1 VRRERA
7 CLDQL
12 SMTTSELLG
21 LRAGLSGPPLSR
33 SEVASQLGLSGR
45 RAARIER
52 SGLRALHAACG
63 GSTGSGGNAS
73 SRAVPARLVSL
84 ATGAPALQPAVYLP
98 ASSAPDLRPTGDL
111 AHPPA
116 GQQGVEGATASSPP
130 PSAAGPV
137 QATATSAALGKDAAG
152 NSVLPLVLAFCLA
165 ALAALFLVGLRRRA
179 VANQRGGATITPAV
193 AALPPGRERLAP
205 GAGART
211 APDRG
216 GDPAAGQRAGALT
229 APTRGAEA
237 AGAAAATAKAGDE
250 PAHDAAPAQDAAP
263 THEVAPADHGGVA
276 REAAPTHETSSPR
289 ETGWVGPS
297 ADRATE
303 TASPDSQATPGGSA
317 RDRVTRS
324 ASVVASSL
332 VSFAV
337 RELVRRRRRR

>member
-1 VRRERA
+1 
-7 CLDQL
+7 
-12 SMTTSELLG
+12 MTTSELLG

-33 SEVASQLGLSGR
+33 SEVASQLGLSDR

-63 GSTGSGGNAS
+63 GSTGSGGNTS

-98 ASSAPDLRPTGDL
+98 ASTAPDLRPTGDL
-111 AHPPA
+111 AHRPA
-116 GQQGVEGATASSPP
+116 GQQDVEGATASSPP
-130 PSAAGPV
+130 PSAAGLV
-137 QATATSAALGKDAAG
+137 QATATSAALGRDAAG

-165 ALAALFLVGLRRRA
+165 ALAALLLVGLRRRA

-211 APDRG
+211 APDR
-216 GDPAAGQRAGALT
+216 DAEPAAAQHAGALT
-229 APTRGAEA
+229 APTRGAGPA
-237 AGAAAATAKAGDE
+237 AAAAAATAPAGDQSE
-250 PAHDAAPAQDAAP
+250 PGAAAAHDAAPADRPDQA
-263 THEVAPADHGGVA
+263 H
-276 REAAPTHETSSPR
+276 EAAPTHETSSPH

-297 ADRATE
+297 ADRAAG
-303 TASPDSQATPGGSA
+303 TASPDSQATPGGST

>member
-1 VRRERA
+1 
-7 CLDQL
+7 
-12 SMTTSELLG
+12 MTTSELLG

-33 SEVASQLGLSGR
+33 SEVASQLGLSDR

-63 GSTGSGGNAS
+63 GSPGSGGNTS

-98 ASSAPDLRPTGDL
+98 ASTAPDLRPTGDL
-111 AHPPA
+111 AHRPA
-116 GQQGVEGATASSPP
+116 GQQDVEGATASSPP
-130 PSAAGPV
+130 PSAAGLV
-137 QATATSAALGKDAAG
+137 QATATSAALGRDAAG

-165 ALAALFLVGLRRRA
+165 ALAALLLVGLRRRA

-211 APDRG
+211 APDR
-216 GDPAAGQRAGALT
+216 DAEPAAAQHAGALT
-229 APTRGAEA
+229 APTRGAGPA
-237 AGAAAATAKAGDE
+237 AAAAAAAAATAPAGDQSE
-250 PAHDAAPAQDAAP
+250 PEAAHDAAPA
-263 THEVAPADHGGVA
+263 HEVAPAHRPGQA
-276 REAAPTHETSSPR
+276 HEAAPTHGTSSPR

-297 ADRATE
+297 ADRAAE
-303 TASPDSQATPGGSA
+303 TASPDSRATSGGST